1 MKIICVLCSVLLLMP
16 FSLGLRV
23 VSGGDKGHGKLTY
36 QLSVQHIVSANQ
48 SPRRVRCRFHDVP
61 SAQLS
66 IHKRTDLGVE
76 LANTAEAL
84 KEQHGGMDNVSWQQ
98 QGASD
103 LLFSGAVD
111 NANAD
116 SDVRKEE
123 L

>member
-1 MKIICVLCSVLLLMP
+1 MKITCLLCSALLLMP

-23 VSGGDKGHGKLTY
+23 FPGSEIGHGKLTH
-36 QLSVQHIVSANQ
+36 QLSVQHVVSASQ
-48 SPRRVRCRFHDVP
+48 SPRRVRCRFLAG
-61 SAQLS
+61 SS
-66 IHKRTDLGVE
+66 ISSSIDKRTDLGVE
-76 LANTAEAL
+76 LANSAEAL
-84 KEQHGGMDNVSWQQ
+84 KEQHGGMDNISWQQ

-123 L
+123 I